1 VPLRQYAQLFAG
13 TLRLLNVD
21 TRVVMMF
28 QPMPVRPKV
37 AVFSYVAFSFFF
49 RCFWLCCVFIFAL
62 FLLNKIL

>member
-1 VPLRQYAQLFAG
+1 VFWSLFDLPTLLSHRRPVPLRQYAQLFAG

-37 AVFSYVAFSFFF
+37 GVLEPF
-49 RCFWLCCVFIFAL
+49 
-62 FLLNKIL
+62 